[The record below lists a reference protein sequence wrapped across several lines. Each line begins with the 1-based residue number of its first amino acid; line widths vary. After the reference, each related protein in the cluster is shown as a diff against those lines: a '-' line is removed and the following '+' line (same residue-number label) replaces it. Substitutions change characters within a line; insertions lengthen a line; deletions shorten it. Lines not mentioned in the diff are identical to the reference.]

1 MNPVPPPTTL
11 HDARRQIRIRH
22 LEQLSHANITL
33 TPPEDDEETLILP
46 SCKIFR
52 AELKKWSQDH
62 MKSIQEAISKSKS
75 TCDDL
80 FLPYRKL
87 IILDRCPEWQREYR
101 LELLL
106 LSFYGEHD
114 CLSEVGRAP
123 VKHAGLAN
131 DEYHGSRDWDKLHDA
146 VQLYKSVK
154 AGTSPNGDLH
164 QVHDLYEQSVEGIKE
179 VAAVWGMDFM
189 QICDLTKAHQG
200 HSDKDPKWN
209 GPFCG
214 AFFPKDHDQGA
225 PYVGITF
232 KGTDPKNIKDI
243 NVDSSFDPIQ
253 VDAKHLFGTVVSEGV
268 YNALFGTFNKDSV
281 SPFELILKALQ
292 DFVPKLNVED
302 NTEPLLHVTGHS
314 LGGSYSSFCFAQLMM
329 QNASLPAGARLGDL
343 YNFGSPRV
351 GQKAWS
357 QAFYENLGGNF
368 PGGAWRIVN
377 DKDIVPQVPSLLKYK
392 PKTGPFYHID
402 NGIQIFKEAKP
413 APIETERNGPGNV
426 DIGSTRFGF
435 VRRLAT
441 QTYHYP
447 PSYYHAMEYAL
458 ANQ

>member
-33 TPPEDDEETLILP
+33 TSPEDDEETSILP

-62 MKSIQEAISKSKS
+62 MKSIQEAISKNVLSGKENIDWN
-75 TCDDL
+75 CC
-80 FLPYRKL
+80 FLAFMESMTVYL
-87 IILDRCPEWQREYR
+87 
-101 LELLL
+101 
-106 LSFYGEHD
+106 
-114 CLSEVGRAP
+114 
-123 VKHAGLAN
+123 
-131 DEYHGSRDWDKLHDA
+131 RDWDKLHDA

-189 QICDLTKAHQG
+189 QICEHILKKAHQG
-200 HSDKDPKWN
+200 HSDKNPKWN

-214 AFFPKDHDQGA
+214 AFFPKDHEQGA

-357 QAFYENLGGNF
+357 QAFYENLCGNF

-426 DIGSTRFGF
+426 DIGFTRFGF